1 MGYKMIEITQEK
13 KSELMEHAEKA
24 YEHIGKMLECVEGL
38 DQEGSMGMR
47 GDEWYIRKM
56 GMKGNR
62 GGYGMRYGM
71 RDDYEEDEMNYG
83 NRYGMRRGRYGNR
96 DPYFY

>member
-13 KSELMEHAEKA
+13 KGELMEHAEKA
-24 YEHIGKMLECVEGL
+24 YEHLGKMIECVEGMG
-38 DQEGSMGMR
+38 EGSMGMR

-56 GMKGNR
+56 GMRG
-62 GGYGMRYGM
+62 GGYGSRYGM
-71 RDDYEEDEMNYG
+71 RGMRDDEMEDEDNYG
-83 NRYGMRRGRYGNR
+83 MRYGMRRGRYGNR

>member
-1 MGYKMIEITQEK
+1 MIEITQEK
-13 KSELMEHAEKA
+13 KGELMEHAEKA

-38 DQEGSMGMR
+38 DEGSMGMR

-56 GMKGNR
+56 GMKR

-71 RDDYEEDEMNYG
+71 RDDDMEDDDMNYG
-83 NRYGMRRGRYGNR
+83 SRYGMRRGRYGNR